1 MSHSN
6 KVLPPVY
13 FLVTVVTMAGL
24 HFLAPIGM
32 ILHSPATYLGAL
44 LIVVGFAIV
53 VWVFAAFGKVGT
65 PTKPFKESTHL
76 VTGGM
81 YRVTRNPMYL
91 GMVVT
96 LLAIAVLF
104 GTISPYIP
112 IPLFV
117 SLIQTNFIRFE
128 EAALERIFG
137 DEYKEYKKRV
147 RRWL

>member
-44 LIVVGFAIV
+44 LIVIGVAIV
-53 VWVFAAFGKVGT
+53 VWAFTAFGKVGT
-65 PTKPFKESTHL
+65 PTKPFEESTHL
-76 VTGGM
+76 VTRGM

-91 GMVVT
+91 GMAAMMENLRSFDRYFE
-96 LLAIAVLF
+96 LL
-104 GTISPYIP
+104 G
-112 IPLFV
+112 
-117 SLIQTNFIRFE
+117 
-128 EAALERIFG
+128 
-137 DEYKEYKKRV
+137 
-147 RRWL
+147 